1 MGETTTFELPYFD
14 EILDRIE
21 RTPDSPLS
29 KSLTRHVHWGLYSS
43 PTADSSMETYLVA
56 AETMTE
62 RLCQAGR
69 VRDGL
74 RILDV
79 GCGFGGTIAHLNE
92 HLSGCELVGLN
103 IDERQLVRARK
114 TVHARPGNTVRFVEG
129 DACALPFEDHS
140 FDVILAVECIFHFPS
155 RREFFRQAHRVLRG
169 SGTLAVSDFVVD
181 GEKVDDM
188 AEWTEANAS
197 LASNFYGVTSAALC
211 TGTYPRIA
219 RSTQFTVLSDDDITA
234 NTMPTYPRLKAIL
247 GEAGLGEGVK
257 ATRYLEELSRK
268 GFFQYRVMSF
278 EATPA

>member
-1 MGETTTFELPYFD
+1 MGDTTNFELPYFD

-29 KSLTRHVHWGLYSS
+29 QSLTRHVHWGLYSS
-43 PTADSSMETYLVA
+43 PTADSSMETYLAA

-62 RLCQAGR
+62 RLCKAGR

-79 GCGFGGTIAHLNE
+79 GCGFGGTIAYLNE

-103 IDERQLVRARK
+103 IDERQLVRAREK
-114 TVHARPGNTVRFVEG
+114 VHARPGNTVRFVEG
-129 DACALPFEDHS
+129 DACALSFKDET
-140 FDVILAVECIFHFPS
+140 FDVVLAVECIFHFPS
-155 RREFFRQAHRVLRG
+155 RREFFRQARRVLRG
-169 SGTLAVSDFVVD
+169 AGTLAVSDFVVD
-181 GEKVDDM
+181 AEKVDDM

-211 TGTYPRIA
+211 TGTYARIA
-219 RSTQFTVLSDDDITA
+219 RGTGFAVLADDDITA

-247 GEAGLGEGVK
+247 GEAGMGEGVK
-257 ATRYLEELSRK
+257 ATRFLEELSRM

-278 EATPA
+278 EAKPA